1 MALVFLVCAAGVA
14 CLDGGLGLAMAV
26 LRELLRGAAALA
38 AVAAMLAAA
47 AGAALAGEA
56 RACARA
62 AGQVLP
68 ALPDASQGLE
78 GVPKSGAFPACARLY
93 AGHMMPWRVL

>member
-14 CLDGGLGLAMAV
+14 CLDGGLGLAVAV

-68 ALPDASQGLE
+68 ALPDASQAVKC
-78 GVPKSGAFPACARLY
+78 VPCPGAFPACACLH
-93 AGHMMPWRVL
+93 AGHTMPWQVL